1 MPLNTGD
8 LLGPYQIV
16 SLIGKGGMGEVYRAR
31 DTRLGRDVAVK
42 VSGEKFTDRFQREAR
57 AVAALNHPHIC
68 TLYDVGPNFLV
79 MEYLEGAPLKG
90 PLAEAEAI
98 RLASQITEALEA
110 AHVKGIVHRDLKPA
124 NIFVTRFG
132 AKLLDFGLAKQAIS
146 LSGETDATFTL
157 TEIGTV
163 LGTPSYMSPE
173 QAQGEPADERSDVFS
188 FGLVLYELLA
198 GKRAFTGE
206 TAVAIL
212 SALIHKDPAPLQAS
226 PVLARIVHRCLRKSP
241 AERYQSISEVKA
253 ALAEAKEAP
262 GAEQPSIAV
271 LPFAN
276 LSSDKENEYF
286 SDGLAEEILNA
297 LTHLPGLRVV
307 ARASAFAFRGRE
319 HAIAEIG
326 EKLSV
331 ASVLHG
337 SVRRSGNRIRI
348 SAQLISVR
356 DESQLWSERY
366 DREMRDVFDIQDEIA
381 QAIVEKLKVKLG
393 TKSGQPL
400 VKRYTENPEAHSL
413 YLKGNFHLYHLSAGE
428 MEKGKAYLEQAV
440 ALEPGY
446 APAWVQLAD
455 YYIANC
461 FFGQAPP
468 REIWPKAKEAAQKAV
483 AADPEF
489 ADAQAAMGFVTA
501 VSEYKWKEAIERLD
515 AALKLNPSSART
527 HFWRGQILLHL
538 GRSQEA
544 WDSAQ
549 RAVDLDPLFVLYR
562 HAVTWYC
569 LIRGEYE
576 RAADHA
582 LQMLEIDPNYFIAL
596 TQLGEAYCR
605 TGRFEEG
612 IALLEKA
619 MQNASE
625 NFAMTTGFLSWAYVA
640 TGRRAD
646 AERILAGLEEKSRRQ
661 YVPATTRAFVTL
673 GLGDVTGA
681 WKWIEQAV
689 EDRDPNLIY
698 VITWPNFQ
706 PLRADARYQSLMRR
720 MNLA

>member
-16 SLIGKGGMGEVYRAR
+16 SLVGKGGMGEVYRAR

-57 AVAALNHPHIC
+57 AAAALNHPHIC

-79 MEYLEGAPLKG
+79 MEYLEGAPLRG
-90 PLAEAEAI
+90 PLPEAEAV
-98 RLASQITEALEA
+98 RLAGQITEALEA
-110 AHVKGIVHRDLKPA
+110 AHAKGIVHRDLKPG

-132 AKLLDFGLAKQAIS
+132 AKLLDFGLAKQAIPP
-146 LSGETDATFTL
+146 SGENDATFTL

-173 QAQGEPADERSDVFS
+173 QAQGAPADERSDIFS
-188 FGLVLYELLA
+188 FGLVMYEMLA

-226 PVLARIVHRCLRKSP
+226 PALVRIVTRCLRKSP
-241 AERYQSISEVKA
+241 AERYQTISEVKA

-262 GAEQPSIAV
+262 GGEQPSIAV

-297 LTHLPGLRVV
+297 LTQLPGLRVV

-337 SVRRSGNRIRI
+337 SVRRSGNRIRV

-393 TKSGQPL
+393 AKSKQLL
-400 VKRYTENPEAHSL
+400 VKRYSENPEAHSL
-413 YLKGNFHLYHLSAGE
+413 YLKGNFHLYRFTPEE

-440 ALEPGY
+440 ALEPGH
-446 APAWVQLAD
+446 AAAWVQITD
-455 YYIANC
+455 YYIGNC
-461 FFGQAPP
+461 IFGSLPP
-468 REIWPKAKEAAQKAV
+468 RELWPKARQAAERAV
-483 AADPEF
+483 AADPEY
-489 ADAQAAMGFVTA
+489 ADAQAAVAFVA
-501 VSEYKWKEAIERLD
+501 AASEYKWAEAMERCDL
-515 AALKLNPSSART
+515 ALRLNPASART
-527 HFWRGQILLHL
+527 HFWRSQILRGM
-538 GRSQEA
+538 GRAQES
-544 WDSAQ
+544 WTSMQ
-549 RAVDLDPLFVLYR
+549 RAVELDPLFVLYR
-562 HAVTWYC
+562 LIMAQHC
-569 LIRGEYE
+569 LFRGEYE
-576 RAADHA
+576 AAADHA
-582 LQMLEIDPNYFIAL
+582 LQILEIDPKYSFATFAL
-596 TQLGEAYCR
+596 AQSYSRRGRHSEAIEL
-605 TGRFEEG
+605 F
-612 IALLEKA
+612 EKA
-619 MQNASE
+619 VRE
-625 NFAMTTGFLSWAYVA
+625 TPVEFYTVGYLSWAYVA
-640 TGRRAD
+640 AGRRAD
-646 AERILAGLEEKSRRQ
+646 AERFVAGLEEKRRRQ
-661 YVPATTRAFVTL
+661 YAHATTIAYAML
-673 GLGDVTGA
+673 GLGDLAGA
-681 WKWIEQAV
+681 WKWMDQAV
-689 EDRDPNLIY
+689 EDIDPNLIA
-698 VITWPNFQ
+698 VIAEKDLDL
-706 PLRADARYQSLMRR
+706 LRPDPRYQGLTRR